1 MSNHNIFTVHAD
13 LIEDGNTHL
22 PAHQEIKAAIV
33 EDLRR
38 SAWKFHRFI
47 LNFPNLECARQSS
60 LIDDDGLVADF
71 RKFDLDIADPTEGVF
86 TYTIENTGLYFRVP
100 YDYAKNPREFID
112 NHFDKNYLDEGNS
125 QHHKTVTEAYRKLA
139 PRMESEYPNHHLRIH
154 RITPQG
160 SNLDDPE
167 NPIMY
172 VAYAYV
178 YDGEGG
184 EGGRYAICND
194 PPNDIV
200 VANSI
205 AVDLRTGQLVSAETL
220 LGNPRLIL

>member
-13 LIEDGNTHL
+13 LIADRSHL
-22 PAHQEIKAAIV
+22 MAPQVVKAAIV
-33 EDLRR
+33 NNLRSR
-38 SAWKFHRFI
+38 AAKFHRFI

-60 LIDDDGLVADF
+60 LIDDDGLVAAF
-71 RKFDLDIADPTEGVF
+71 RKFDLDITDPTEGFF
-86 TYTIENTGLYFRVP
+86 TYTIKNTGLYFRVP
-100 YDYAKNPREFID
+100 YDYAMNPREFID
-112 NHFDKNYLDEGNS
+112 NHFDKNYLDENNS

-139 PRMESEYPNHHLRIH
+139 PRMESEYPNHYLRIH
-154 RITPQG
+154 RITPQR

-172 VAYAYV
+172 VAHAYV
-178 YDGEGG
+178 YDGDDG
-184 EGGRYAICND
+184 EGGYAIPND

-220 LGNPRLIL
+220 LGDPRLTL